1 MGSGTQQAVT
11 VFSISFN
18 LLAGFYMG
26 NRNLLMIDNIIALV
40 LLRIHILEARFVSVL
55 LSSAKEYLS
64 AFSYFCL
71 TFRL

>member
-26 NRNLLMIDNIIALV
+26 NRNLLIYFGSKVCKCLNIICQRVPVHLV
-40 LLRIHILEARFVSVL
+40 LFQPHLQTLP
-55 LSSAKEYLS
+55 
-64 AFSYFCL
+64 
-71 TFRL
+71 